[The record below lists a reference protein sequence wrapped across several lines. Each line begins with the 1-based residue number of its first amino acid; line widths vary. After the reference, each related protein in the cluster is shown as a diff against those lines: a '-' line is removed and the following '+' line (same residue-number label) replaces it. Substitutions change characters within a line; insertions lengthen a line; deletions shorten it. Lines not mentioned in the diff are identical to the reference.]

1 MPLPRYKQINLDVT
15 PFYHCTSRCVGQ
27 SFLCGKDSVS
37 GKNFEHRRQWVED
50 RLHQL
55 TRVFAIELCAY
66 AVMHNHTHLVVHVAK
81 AKAYN
86 WSMDEV
92 LLRWRSFYKCPSVVQ
107 RYLEDE
113 ASLSETEYTL
123 VMEYAAQYRER
134 LCSVSWFMRLL
145 NEYIARRANKEDNCT
160 GYFWE
165 RRFRSQALLNE
176 KAVIAAMAYTDLNPV
191 RARLAKSPEDSHF
204 TSIRYRINADRAG
217 KTPRYL
223 KPFFDG
229 CSSENDN
236 PLPISLV
243 DYLTLVDETGRAVRE
258 DKRGYIC
265 QKLAPILD
273 RLKMKSSAWLTVSTQ
288 LEAKFSGPV
297 GSPLCIGNFTRQC
310 NYGRRPHITN
320 AKRYF
325 M

>member
-1 MPLPRYKQINLDVT
+1 
-15 PFYHCTSRCVGQ
+15 
-27 SFLCGKDSVS
+27 
-37 GKNFEHRRQWVED
+37 
-50 RLHQL
+50 
-55 TRVFAIELCAY
+55 
-66 AVMHNHTHLVVHVAK
+66 
-81 AKAYN
+81 
-86 WSMDEV
+86 
-92 LLRWRSFYKCPSVVQ
+92 VVQ

-176 KAVIAAMAYTDLNPV
+176 KAVIAAMAYTALNPV